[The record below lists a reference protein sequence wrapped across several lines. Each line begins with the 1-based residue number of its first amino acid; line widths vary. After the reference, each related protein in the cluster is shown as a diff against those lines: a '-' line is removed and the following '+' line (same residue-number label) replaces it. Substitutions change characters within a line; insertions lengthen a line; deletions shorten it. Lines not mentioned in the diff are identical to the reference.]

1 MCLNGIIMWANLWFH
16 LPIVFCHTHSEVST
30 SHHKRERWCLFSL
43 SNHRQLLQTHT
54 HTEEPCVCVCVFRHA
69 ADNVSEC
76 VLLTL
81 SIVSSLII
89 SPPPRHGHQLLRGAI
104 IWNWFSPPTRSLAQ
118 NIKCSFGNMEEW
130 KVMIKGCQQ
139 LKLNSSANICERHL
153 FSSLPFSYCV
163 RLPFAVLSTERL
175 GGKTVGKALLFWAF
189 TCLWVCLEGGGG
201 WGWGGEDD
209 REKKETWWTE
219 SLPSYAKPLVL
230 TRIQILEREHERDSH
245 RSHER

>member
-1 MCLNGIIMWANLWFH
+1 M
-16 LPIVFCHTHSEVST
+16 
-30 SHHKRERWCLFSL
+30 
-43 SNHRQLLQTHT
+43 
-54 HTEEPCVCVCVFRHA
+54 CVFRHA

-201 WGWGGEDD
+201 WGGEDD
-209 REKKETWWTE
+209 RGKKRNLMDGISALLRKTPCVNKDTDFGERAWERQSQKPWE
-219 SLPSYAKPLVL
+219 IVRRRQREAK
-230 TRIQILEREHERDSH
+230 RDSSKLKS
-245 RSHER
+245 RLLSLYK

>member
-1 MCLNGIIMWANLWFH
+1 MISPAYCI
-16 LPIVFCHTHSEVST
+16 LPHTHSEVST

-43 SNHRQLLQTHT
+43 SNHRQLLQTHILRN
-54 HTEEPCVCVCVFRHA
+54 PVCVCVFR
-69 ADNVSEC
+69 

-104 IWNWFSPPTRSLAQ
+104 IWNWFSPPTRSLAP

-201 WGWGGEDD
+201 WWGGEDD

>member
-1 MCLNGIIMWANLWFH
+1 MVSSCELTYDFTCLLYSA
-16 LPIVFCHTHSEVST
+16 THILKSLLLITKGSGDVSFPSVIT
-30 SHHKRERWCLFSL
+30 ASYYK
-43 SNHRQLLQTHT
+43 HT
-54 HTEEPCVCVCVFRHA
+54 HTLRNPVCVCVCVFRHA

-201 WGWGGEDD
+201 GGWGGEDD
-209 REKKETWWTE
+209 REKK
-219 SLPSYAKPLVL
+219 KPDGRNLCPPTQNPL
-230 TRIQILEREHERDSH
+230 C
-245 RSHER
+245 